1 MNILS
6 FNPSHDG
13 AVACVK
19 DGRLLFSIEAEKD
32 SNYRYSRIGRHDIL
46 NALWKMDEA
55 PDAICIGGWWP
66 HENTAFAEPL
76 YTGYRGIEK
85 TSLMVQDRNFL
96 GRTIHF
102 FSSSHERSHLLCV
115 FGMSG
120 LPKGTPCYVL
130 LYEGELVLLT

>member
-32 SNYRYSRIGRHDIL
+32 SNYRYSRIGRQDIL

-55 PDAICIGGWWP
+55 PDVICIGGW
-66 HENTAFAEPL
+66 
-76 YTGYRGIEK
+76 
-85 TSLMVQDRNFL
+85 
-96 GRTIHF
+96 
-102 FSSSHERSHLLCV
+102 
-115 FGMSG
+115 
-120 LPKGTPCYVL
+120 
-130 LYEGELVLLT
+130 